1 MVARWCPRRAVSA
14 PGPRGERRARS
25 SPDLG
30 TRSPV
35 SFRGCSRGRFCVR
48 CLGKVETHCLPAAV
62 LRGAGDCKARLGC
75 LSPPAEKPVLS
86 HRWPLEPKG
95 SSGQLTDLPRVPR
108 DDDG

>member
-48 CLGKVETHCLPAAV
+48 CLGKVETRTACLRLFSEERATAKRV
-62 LRGAGDCKARLGC
+62 LDA
-75 LSPPAEKPVLS
+75 
-86 HRWPLEPKG
+86 
-95 SSGQLTDLPRVPR
+95 
-108 DDDG
+108 